1 MTNKRISVN
10 LSSVDEITKND
21 FTKIVENSGLT
32 QTQVFERM
40 LHNFKLFDLYFTD
53 EEQEIIKQAKE
64 KTGDYYNRKVK
75 NTILRTANNLLNTE
89 DKEINTSISNSYH
102 AANKRADEVLEK
114 MIETN
119 NDATTWTDKTFINQA
134 SISRFSTDLK
144 DKEVIKFKLSAD
156 VIRRCL
162 VNNKNK
168 IDKHHKSLGLDKKHN
183 LKKYHFLNKKNLNNK
198 DCSNA

>member
-1 MTNKRISVN
+1 MTNKRISIN
-10 LSSVDEITKND
+10 LSSVDEIIKND

-40 LHNFKLFDLYFTD
+40 LNNFKLFDLYFTD

-75 NTILRTANNLLNTE
+75 NTILRTANNLLNSE
-89 DKEINTSISNSYH
+89 DKEINTSVSNSYH

-119 NDATTWTDKTFINQA
+119 NNASSWTDKTFINQV

-144 DKEVIKFKLSAD
+144 DKGVIKYKLSTD